1 MPVLVSPVKYRLGAP
16 AVPALSETSVAMNV
30 PSSSHSEI
38 QALFAPFRIFMMP
51 ADVSAHV
58 MYGYVVAGA
67 EALLLLLTRA
77 ASAPFRSLLTA
88 LPVPFEITMS

>member
-16 AVPALSETSVAMNV
+16 AVPALREMSDAMNV

-51 ADVSAHV
+51 AVVSAHS
-58 MYGYVVAGA
+58 M
-67 EALLLLLTRA
+67 
-77 ASAPFRSLLTA
+77 
-88 LPVPFEITMS
+88 